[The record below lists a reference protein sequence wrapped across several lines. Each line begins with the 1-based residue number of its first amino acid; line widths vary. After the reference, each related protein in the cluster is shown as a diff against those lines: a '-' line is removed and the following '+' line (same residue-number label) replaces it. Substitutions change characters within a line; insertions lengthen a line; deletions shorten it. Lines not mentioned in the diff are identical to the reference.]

1 MDNNT
6 TVTVNGKTY
15 ALNDSFKRE
24 IEQIAENEYG
34 DNDFLSYYWRV
45 ADDSDDDHNEGDAL
59 LCIETE
65 GKMVPWDKLS
75 EFEMQ
80 MESVGPQFIM
90 PDDSTDDSDHSDNG
104 NGTQSID
111 GDSISASGDDTID
124 DFKLPM
130 FPRGYRPIPDADDG
144 RFDTV
149 PPAPKKYDE
158 SEPILLVPIPMDTR
172 EERWAAGEA
181 MIPVSTYVEWNM
193 QRRADV
199 ALTPHPRTEQN
210 HTDTHTISGRRGWRT
225 TSVMSS
231 QRCNQRT
238 HREKRCQ
245 TTKRCLPGEI
255 LAGSLA
261 EIIGISNTRAP
272 L

>member
-1 MDNNT
+1 MDNTNT
-6 TVTVNGKTY
+6 TVTVNGKQY
-15 ALNDSFKRE
+15 ALNDSFRAE

-34 DNDFLSYYWRV
+34 ENEFLSYYWRV
-45 ADDSDDDHNEGDAL
+45 ADDSDDEHNEGDAL

-90 PDDSTDDSDHSDNG
+90 PDTNGDDSDHSDNG

-111 GDSISASGDDTID
+111 GDSTPASGDDTVD

-193 QRRADV
+193 QRRADTAPAYGTESHGHSHDKWEAWLENHGCEV
-199 ALTPHPRTEQN
+199 IGTVQPKNPPREEMP
-210 HTDTHTISGRRGWRT
+210 DDEDVFARRDLGGKFGGNNW
-225 TSVMSS
+225 
-231 QRCNQRT
+231 N
-238 HREKRCQ
+238 
-245 TTKRCLPGEI
+245 I
-255 LAGSLA
+255 
-261 EIIGISNTRAP
+261 
-272 L
+272 

>member
-34 DNDFLSYYWRV
+34 DNEFLSYYWRV

-193 QRRADV
+193 QRRADT
-199 ALTPHPRTEQN
+199 APAYGTESHGHSHDKWEAWLEN
-210 HTDTHTISGRRGWRT
+210 HG
-225 TSVMSS
+225 VMSS
-231 QRCNQRT
+231 QRATKEPSARRDARRRRGVCPARSW
-238 HREKRCQ
+238 REVWRK
-245 TTKRCLPGEI
+245 
-255 LAGSLA
+255 
-261 EIIGISNTRAP
+261 
-272 L
+272 